1 MRQVLISA
9 EGYANVRIGRLRR
22 SETIHDLLLGWKSKQ
37 GQSTLQIS
45 WEKTTQLLECNQS
58 ISYSVYKQILF

>member
-9 EGYANVRIGRLRR
+9 EGYANVRIGRLRG
-22 SETIHDLLLGWKSKQ
+22 SETIHDLLFWKSKQ

-45 WEKTTQLLECNQS
+45 WEKTTQLLECNKS
-58 ISYSVYKQILF
+58 ISYLVYKQILF